1 MLCFENSKIDQIDDN
16 LWLGDLDAAENVED
30 LKSKGIK
37 KVLSIMKGYF
47 PKYEEKDNIIHKTLD
62 IDDYPGQNI
71 IQYFGEYLHFINGDE
86 KIFGSLWGWGKQI
99 IIFCDCIYNVEKKNE
114 F

>member
-1 MLCFENSKIDQIDDN
+1 MLCFETSKIDQIDNN
-16 LWLGDLDAAENVED
+16 LWLGDLDAAENIED

-86 KIFGSLWGWGKQI
+86 KILVHCGAGVSRSSSFVIAFLMW
-99 IIFCDCIYNVEKKNE
+99 KKK
-114 F
+114 

>member
-1 MLCFENSKIDQIDDN
+1 MLCFETSKIDQIDDN

-47 PKYEEKDNIIHKTLD
+47 PKYEEKDNITHKTLD
-62 IDDYPGQNI
+62 IDDFASQNI
-71 IQYFGEYLHFINGDE
+71 IQYFGECLHFINGEE
-86 KIFGSLWGWGKQI
+86 KILVHCGAGVSRSSSFVIAFIMW
-99 IIFCDCIYNVEKKNE
+99 KKK
-114 F
+114 